1 MNLKFNASGLLF
13 HCHLKVGFLV
23 DERNSISMEIRPLSP
38 RLRHLVDAT
47 DHEDIGPHI
56 VRPLINNGTRTSYGV
71 DEIVKM
77 IEKRANRPKVKHP
90 PKGSKSA
97 TSKTRAS
104 RVLEVGKNDLN
115 F

>member
-1 MNLKFNASGLLF
+1 MLF
-13 HCHLKVGFLV
+13 HRYLKVGFLV
-23 DERNSISMEIRPLSP
+23 DQRNSISMEIRPLSP

-56 VRPLINNGTRTSYGV
+56 VRPLRNNGTQTSHGV
-71 DEIVKM
+71 DDIVKM

-90 PKGSKSA
+90 PKVSKA
-97 TSKTRAS
+97 TSKAWAS

-115 F
+115 LNFN